1 MTGDVMRATI
11 AAAVL
16 LGASQAIAAEPSA
29 GHLESQFRDTVRPF
43 LRTYC
48 FECHDKQ
55 KHKGDLDLSAY
66 TTVDAIAK
74 DFRRWKTVLE
84 QLTAGNMPPEKAKAR
99 PKAEE
104 HRHVLEWIAA
114 VRRYEGTRHA
124 GDPGPVVARR
134 LSNAE
139 YDYTIRDLTGVDVRP
154 AREFPVDPANE
165 AGFDNSAESLAMSP
179 ALVKKYLEGARR
191 VAEHLV
197 LKPDGLD
204 FAPHGVV
211 ADTDRDKYCVRRI
224 IDFYNRQPTDYAD
237 YFRAAW
243 RFRHRAAL
251 GKANAT
257 LADMAAEAKVSAKYL
272 ATIWATLTETPD
284 DVGPVAALKALWN
297 ELPPADAKEE
307 LVRAGCERLRDF
319 VVGLRKQL
327 VPEVKNLPAP
337 GMQNGSQP
345 LVMWKN
351 REMAAN
357 RMRYAGGALKVRP
370 GGIDADSAAGK
381 ALTPPT
387 EPADVEKYESTF
399 ARFCEVFPDAF
410 VVKERARI
418 YLDPEK
424 EKSLRGRLLSAG
436 FHSMTGYFRDDGPLY
451 RLILDADGQRELDRL
466 WREFDFIADIPT
478 RTYTSFIWYERA
490 ESHFA
495 RGPEFDFARSE
506 DKDCTSPAK
515 IQRLAEV
522 YLEKVRRNNPSDR
535 HVRAVID
542 HFKNSEAN
550 IRWVEEA
557 RLAAEPSHLS
567 ALQTFAEQAYRRPL
581 SKKERDELVSFYRS
595 LREADGLTHEEAVR
609 ETVVGVLMSPHF
621 CYRLDL
627 SPSGPGVRPLSDV
640 ALASRLSYFLWSSMP
655 DAELMGHATA
665 GDLHRPELLLAQTR
679 RMLRDDRVRG
689 LATEFAGN
697 WLDFRRFEEHNAV
710 DRERFPG
717 FTDELRSAMFEEP
730 VHFFVDLLRSD
741 RSVLDCLYGHHTF
754 VNPVLARH
762 YGMPELKGRSD
773 EWRCVDDADKF
784 GRGGLL
790 PMSVFMT
797 KNAPGLRTSPVKR
810 GYWVVRRLLGET
822 IPAPPAQVPELPND
836 EAKADLPLREL
847 LARHRAEPSCAKCHE
862 RFDAFGLVFEG
873 YGPVGELRAKDLG
886 GRPVETNAVFPGGG
900 EGTGLDGLRAYIR
913 GHRQQDFVDNLCQKL
928 LSYALGRSL
937 LPSDD
942 PTIDEMKSK
951 LAASGYRLNTLVEAI
966 VTSPQFLNV
975 RGDGPAKDVP

>member
-1 MTGDVMRATI
+1 MRATF
-11 AAAVL
+11 AATVLVLAPLAAPAV
-16 LGASQAIAAEPSA
+16 AADPTAAELD
-29 GHLESQFRDTVRPF
+29 GRFRDAVRPF
-43 LRTYC
+43 LQSYC
-48 FECHDKQ
+48 FECHDQ
-55 KHKGDLDLSAY
+55 AKHKGDLDLTAFA
-66 TTVDAIAK
+66 TLDAVAK
-74 DFRRWKTVLE
+74 NYRRWDTVRE
-84 QLTAGNMPPEKAKAR
+84 QLVAGNMPPEKAKQQ
-99 PKAEE
+99 PKSDERQA
-104 HRHVLEWIAA
+104 VIDWIAA
-114 VRRYEGTRHA
+114 VRRYEGRRHA

-139 YDYTIRDLTGVDVRP
+139 YNHTIRDLTGVDIRP

-179 ALVKKYLEGARR
+179 ALVKKYLEAARR

-197 LKPDGLD
+197 LKPDGFD

-224 IDFYNRQPTDYAD
+224 IEFYNRQPTDYAD
-237 YFRAAW
+237 YFQAAW

-251 GKANAT
+251 GKPNAS
-257 LADMAAEAKVSAKYL
+257 LADVAAEAKVSAKYL

-284 DVGPVAALKALWN
+284 EIGPVAALKAIWN
-297 ELPPADAKEE
+297 ELPPPDAKDGV
-307 LVRAGCERLRDF
+307 VRSGCERMRDF
-319 VVGLRKQL
+319 VVSLRKQL

-357 RMRYAGGALKVRP
+357 RMRYAGGAHKVRP
-370 GGIDADSAAGK
+370 GGIDADSPAEK
-381 ALTPPT
+381 ALTPPP
-387 EPADVEKYESTF
+387 EQADVEKYEATF
-399 ARFCEVFPDAF
+399 SRFCEVFPDAF

-451 RLILDADGQRELDRL
+451 QLILDADGQRELDRL

-515 IQRLAEV
+515 IKQLAEV
-522 YLEKVRRNNPSDR
+522 YLDKVRRNSASDR
-535 HVRAVID
+535 HVQAVID

-550 IRWVEEA
+550 IRRVEEA
-557 RLAAEPSHLS
+557 RLAAEPTHVA
-567 ALQTFAEQAYRRPL
+567 ALQTFAERAYRRPL
-581 SKKERDELVSFYRS
+581 FKKERDELVSFYRA
-595 LREADGLTHEEAVR
+595 LRDTDGLTHEEAVR

-627 SPSGPGVRPLSDV
+627 SPSGPGIRPLSDV

-655 DAELMGHATA
+655 DGELLAHAAA
-665 GDLHRPELLLAQTR
+665 GDLHRPEVLLAQSR
-679 RMLRDDRVRG
+679 RMLRHDRVRG

-717 FTDELRSAMFEEP
+717 FTDDLRSAMFEEP
-730 VHFFVDLLRSD
+730 IRFIVDLARSE
-741 RSVLDCLYGHHTF
+741 RSVLDCLYGRHTF
-754 VNPVLARH
+754 ANPILARH
-762 YGMPELKGRSD
+762 YGMPEMTSGD
-773 EWRCVDDADKF
+773 EWRRVDDADKF

-790 PMSVFMT
+790 PMAVFMT

-836 EAKADLPLREL
+836 EAKVDLPLREL
-847 LARHRAEPSCAKCHE
+847 LSRHRAEPSCAKCHD

-873 YGPVGELRAKDLG
+873 YGPVGERRTNDLG
-886 GRPVETNAVFPGGG
+886 GRPVETKAVFPGGG
-900 EGTGLDGLRAYIR
+900 EGTGLDGLRTYIR
-913 GHRQQDFVDNLCQKL
+913 EHRQADFVDNLCRKL

-942 PTIDEMKSK
+942 SLIEDMRAK
-951 LAASGYRLNTLVEAI
+951 LAADGYRFNILVEKI

-975 RGDGPAKDVP
+975 RGDGPTKD